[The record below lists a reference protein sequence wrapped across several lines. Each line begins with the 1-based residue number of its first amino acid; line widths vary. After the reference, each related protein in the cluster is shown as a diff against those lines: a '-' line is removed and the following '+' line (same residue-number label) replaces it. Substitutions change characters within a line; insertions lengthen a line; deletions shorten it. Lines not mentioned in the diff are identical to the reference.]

1 MAEDVVRWKC
11 ESLGYVQRV
20 GYRDR
25 VRRAAKELRLVGWV
39 ENDPQDEDR
48 VLFEAQGPKAAV
60 VQLLS
65 AVRGKQGLGD
75 AREVRRIEELPV
87 DPALKGF
94 QIHVDPDPQKAS
106 QERMDEAALYLGGT
120 FDLGLANLAVGRETL
135 SAVRE
140 GNASL
145 AGKIDS
151 GNAML
156 GKKIESGNAMLGRKI
171 DGVAVAV
178 RQEGRSNSEFRH
190 ELASAVGLLDSKY
203 GAISRTLQ
211 RMEKD
216 LQAQTKALLH
226 VARAMERTNRL
237 LMTGTMGRA
246 SRSPRR
252 PRRK

>member
-1 MAEDVVRWKC
+1 EV
-11 ESLGYVQRV
+11 
-20 GYRDR
+20 
-25 VRRAAKELRLVGWV
+25 
-39 ENDPQDEDR
+39 
-48 VLFEAQGPKAAV
+48 QGPRASV
-60 VQLLS
+60 HRLLS

-120 FDLGLANLAVGRETL
+120 FDLGQANLALGNETL
-135 SAVRE
+135 AVGKETLAAVRE

-145 AGKIDS
+145 AGKIDR

-156 GKKIESGNAMLGRKI
+156 GRTIEGGNVMLGRKI
-171 DGVAVAV
+171 DGVAVAL
-178 RQEGRSNSEFRH
+178 RQESRSNSEFRH
-190 ELASAVGLLDSKY
+190 ELAGAVGLLDTKY
-203 GAISRTLQ
+203 GAISKTLQ

-226 VARAMERTNRL
+226 VARAMERTNQF
-237 LMTGTMGRA
+237 LMKGSASRA
-246 SRSPRR
+246 SRSLRR
-252 PRRK
+252 PRRR